1 MRPGPALAWA
11 GSGTVYAMEPL
22 DRVRQLSESR
32 PEVAFQLTWREWRAT
47 KAPEV
52 AEVLET
58 LVPSALTTF
67 AAPKARRKD
76 DFQSA
81 WLEVSRHADQ
91 EPLATAWLAATF
103 RERLPIDA
111 DYNGLLDPQ
120 YARRKY
126 AAFFARLDAL
136 EPLAPDPVLAA
147 ALARF
152 VVDAPLS
159 TWDARSSH
167 EVYGAV
173 LQLLARCQ
181 DVRQGA
187 VLARLEE
194 TPQAGRAAT
203 RGFLAGALRPV
214 IDGLDA
220 VAIELDPVSR
230 AAWGNLAR
238 HRRVAP
244 PSTGDGEALERVVWE
259 RPDDDTARL
268 VYSDW
273 LTERG
278 EPRGEFI
285 ALQVR
290 LSQNAGSE
298 RERRRTE
305 SLLRAHQDRWLGGLK
320 RLLTRVEFHRG
331 FLDRAALAQNA
342 VATQDTWR
350 AAASSDIL
358 RTVRV
363 LEKGRG
369 NSRHYTRFVL
379 SPQME
384 NLRIIELPNP
394 PTLEGLL
401 SGPPRRVEMLN
412 FGFAPTKGQLAST
425 VGHPSLARLD
435 RLALWVSASNLVPS
449 LESLTASGLLAQLDG
464 VTLKPDYTVDPGD
477 ALAAA
482 RRLLLEPRLVREVR
496 VEVQTAEC
504 TLRREGE
511 VLTLE
516 LEDRWGHLT
525 DQLLGAATGVASA
538 VVRYV
543 DNAARH
549 RLPSIIEA
557 WRRAG
562 VEVLATRI
570 TGRP

>member
-1 MRPGPALAWA
+1 MVP
-11 GSGTVYAMEPL
+11 SDSMEPL
-22 DRVRQLSESR
+22 DRVRQLSDSR
-32 PEVAFQLTWREWRAT
+32 PELAFELAWKTWRDT
-47 KAPEV
+47 GAPEV
-52 AEVLET
+52 AETLET
-58 LVPSALTTF
+58 LIAPALATF

-76 DFQSA
+76 DFQAA
-81 WLEVSRHADQ
+81 WLEVSRHAEQ
-91 EPLATAWLAATF
+91 EPLATTWLATTF

-126 AAFFARLDAL
+126 AAYFARLDAL

-159 TWDARSSH
+159 TWDARSSQ
-167 EVYGAV
+167 EVYGPA
-173 LQLLARCQ
+173 LQLLARCD
-181 DVRQGA
+181 DVRQA
-187 VLARLEE
+187 EVLARLER
-194 TPQAGRAAT
+194 TPQAGRAST

-214 IDGLDA
+214 IDRLVGVTIELDA
-220 VAIELDPVSR
+220 VSRGAWAELARRRR
-230 AAWGNLAR
+230 AA
-238 HRRVAP
+238 P
-244 PSTGDGEALERVVWE
+244 PTTEDGEALRRVVWE
-259 RPDDDTARL
+259 RPEEDTARL

-278 EPRGEFI
+278 EPRGELI

-290 LSQNAGSE
+290 LSQSEGSE
-298 RERRRTE
+298 KERRRAE
-305 SLLRAHQDRWLGGLK
+305 SLLRTHQDEWLGPLR
-320 RLLTRVEFHRG
+320 RLLTRVEFRRG

-342 VATQDTWR
+342 VATQDAWKQ
-350 AAASSDIL
+350 AASSDVL

-384 NLRIIELPNP
+384 NLRVVELPNP
-394 PTLEGLL
+394 LTLEGLL
-401 SGPPRRVEMLN
+401 AGPPRRVEALS
-412 FGFAPTKGQLAST
+412 FGFAPTKGQLSSA
-425 VGHPSLARLD
+425 VGHPSLPRLD
-435 RLALWVSASNLVPS
+435 RLSLWVSASNLEGS
-449 LESLTASGLLAQLDG
+449 LSSLVASGLLSQLEG
-464 VTLKPDYTVDPGD
+464 VTLRPDYTVDPGD
-477 ALAAA
+477 ALSAA
-482 RRLLLEPRLVREVR
+482 RRRLLEPRLVPEVR

-511 VLTLE
+511 ALTLD

-525 DQLLGAATGVASA
+525 EQFLTAATGVSSA

-543 DNAARH
+543 DSAARH
-549 RLPSIIEA
+549 RLPSLIETLQ
-557 WRRAG
+557 RAG

-570 TGRP
+570 SGRP